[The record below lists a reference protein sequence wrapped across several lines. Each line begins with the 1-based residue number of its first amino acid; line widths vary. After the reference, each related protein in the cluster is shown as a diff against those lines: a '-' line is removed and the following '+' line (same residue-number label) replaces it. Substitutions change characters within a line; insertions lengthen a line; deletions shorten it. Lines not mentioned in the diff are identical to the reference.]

1 MEIKLIGTSE
11 EDTMFVAGLFATA
24 IGAGGVIYLEGDLGA
39 GKTTFVR
46 GFMRGLGFLD
56 AVKSPT
62 FTLVE
67 PYELGRGQVYHFD
80 LYRLGHP
87 EELEYLGVDDYF
99 NENALCLIEW
109 PEKGSGY
116 LPDCDILLSIEPV
129 SLEPLALEQ
138 SSSAQLLSE
147 QLSLEQLSSE
157 QLSAEQQTKMNNN
170 DARQY
175 TFEAKTETGRQALRN
190 LNSFLM
196 DAEQQSLTYC

>member
-129 SLEPLALEQ
+129 LLEPLALEQ

-147 QLSLEQLSSE
+147 QLSSEQLSS
-157 QLSAEQQTKMNNN
+157 EQQTKMNNN

>member
-1 MEIKLIGTSE
+1 MEIKLIGASE

-129 SLEPLALEQ
+129 LLEPLALEQ
-138 SSSAQLLSE
+138 SSAQLLS
-147 QLSLEQLSSE
+147 EQLSSE

-190 LNSFLM
+190 LNSLLM

>member
-129 SLEPLALEQ
+129 LLEPLALEQ

-147 QLSLEQLSSE
+147 QLSSEQLSSE

-190 LNSFLM
+190 LNSLLM

>member
-11 EDTMFVAGLFATA
+11 EDTMFVAGLFAKA

-129 SLEPLALEQ
+129 LLEPLALEQ
-138 SSSAQLLSE
+138 SSSAQLLS
-147 QLSLEQLSSE
+147 EQLSSE

-190 LNSFLM
+190 LNSLLM

>member
-11 EDTMFVAGLFATA
+11 EDTMFVAGLFSTA

-129 SLEPLALEQ
+129 LLEPLALEQ

-147 QLSLEQLSSE
+147 QLSL
-157 QLSAEQQTKMNNN
+157 EQQTKMNNN

-190 LNSFLM
+190 LNSLLM
-196 DAEQQSLTYC
+196 DAERQSLTYC

>member
-129 SLEPLALEQ
+129 LLELLALEQ
-138 SSSAQLLSE
+138 SSAQLLS
-147 QLSLEQLSSE
+147 EQLSSE

-190 LNSFLM
+190 LNSLLM
-196 DAEQQSLTYC
+196 DAEKQSLTYC

>member
-1 MEIKLIGTSE
+1 MEIKLIGASE

-129 SLEPLALEQ
+129 LLEPLALEQ
-138 SSSAQLLSE
+138 SSAQLLSK
-147 QLSLEQLSSE
+147 QLSSE

-190 LNSFLM
+190 LNSLLM

>member
-1 MEIKLIGTSE
+1 MEIKLIGASE

-129 SLEPLALEQ
+129 LLEPLALEQ
-138 SSSAQLLSE
+138 SSAQLLSE
-147 QLSLEQLSSE
+147 QLSAE
-157 QLSAEQQTKMNNN
+157 QLSAEQHTKMNNN

-190 LNSFLM
+190 LNSLLM

>member
-129 SLEPLALEQ
+129 LLELLALEQ
-138 SSSAQLLSE
+138 SSAQLLSK
-147 QLSLEQLSSE
+147 QLSSE

-190 LNSFLM
+190 LNSLLM

>member
-11 EDTMFVAGLFATA
+11 ENTMFVAGLFATA

-129 SLEPLALEQ
+129 LLEPLALEQ
-138 SSSAQLLSE
+138 LSAQLLSE
-147 QLSLEQLSSE
+147 QLSSEQLSS
-157 QLSAEQQTKMNNN
+157 EQQTKMNNN

-190 LNSFLM
+190 LNSLLM

>member
-129 SLEPLALEQ
+129 LLELLALEQ
-138 SSSAQLLSE
+138 LSAQLLS
-147 QLSLEQLSSE
+147 EQLSSE

-190 LNSFLM
+190 LNSLLM